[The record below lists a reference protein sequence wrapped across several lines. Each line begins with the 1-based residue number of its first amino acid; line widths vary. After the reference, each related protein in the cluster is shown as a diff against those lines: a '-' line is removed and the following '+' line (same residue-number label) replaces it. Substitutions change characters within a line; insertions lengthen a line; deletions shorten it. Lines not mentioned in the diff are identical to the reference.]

1 MEANNKNTE
10 CCTWWDRMA
19 GLLGVQRLEDF
30 KFYTLLS
37 VDSIPPV
44 QPIVEINS
52 DGDREPVL

>member
-1 MEANNKNTE
+1 
-10 CCTWWDRMA
+10 MA